1 MHYYNRPSNQGGPFY
16 YFDLE
21 TMKFKTMGRDASNM
35 WTMAGTRYIR
45 RADKKAAKTVHK
57 IKEGPFKVRI
67 ETEDGE
73 VLYYISE
80 IGFLSDWTASITC
93 GQETVYADDM
103 VYRL

>member
-1 MHYYNRPSNQGGPFY
+1 MHYYNRSSNQGGLFY

-21 TMKFKTMGRDASNM
+21 SMKFNTMGCDVSDM
-35 WTMAGTRYIR
+35 WTMAGTHYIR
-45 RADKKAAKTVHK
+45 RADKKAAKTIRK
-57 IKEGPFKVRI
+57 IKEGPFKVCI

-80 IGFLSDWTASITC
+80 IGFLSDWTASITY